1 MNYYQIAPPPELEPY
16 VRYFWVFDSS
26 EEDGSVKTYKIVAD
40 GAPGLVLQFS
50 RSFYDVN
57 DNRFPFFFL
66 YGQSTRND
74 YNTSVGN
81 FRNIGVV
88 LQPDA
93 VKSVFGIDSIDITN
107 KYVDADLLQ
116 RDRVSELLLN
126 SADNDHCIQLLCEY
140 LLRRIRSNPYKSSRA
155 AAYASV
161 QLLMDPGTNLLK
173 LLQEELNLSERSL
186 ERLFRANIG
195 MSPKL
200 FARVCRFQASL
211 TSLRN
216 NGYDKLSDISYGY
229 GYADQS
235 HFIREFRE
243 FAGVTPNAWLKR
255 ATEVVE
261 NYPEWKI

>member
-1 MNYYQIAPPPELEPY
+1 MNYYQIPPPPALEPY
-16 VRYFWVFDSS
+16 VRYFWVFDSN
-26 EEDGSVKTYKIVAD
+26 DNDPAIKTYKIVAD
-40 GAPGLVLQFS
+40 GAPGLVFQFS
-50 RSFYDVN
+50 RTFYDVN
-57 DNRFPFFFL
+57 DCRFPFFFL

-74 YNTSVGN
+74 YNTSTGC

-93 VKSVFGIDSIDITN
+93 VKSVFGIDSIQITN
-107 KYVDADLLQ
+107 NYVDADLLQ
-116 RDRVSELLLN
+116 QERMSDQLLN
-126 SADNDHCIQLLCEY
+126 STDTDHCIQLLGGY
-140 LLRRIRSNPYKSSRA
+140 LLGKVRTNPYKSSQA
-155 AAYASV
+155 AAYASGK
-161 QLLMDPGTNLLK
+161 LLMDPGVNLMM
-173 LLQEELNLSERSL
+173 LQEELNLSERSL

-211 TSLRN
+211 TTLRN
-216 NGYDKLSDISYGY
+216 NSYDKLSDISYGY
-229 GYADQS
+229 GYSDQS

-243 FAGVTPNAWLKR
+243 FAGVTPNAWLKK